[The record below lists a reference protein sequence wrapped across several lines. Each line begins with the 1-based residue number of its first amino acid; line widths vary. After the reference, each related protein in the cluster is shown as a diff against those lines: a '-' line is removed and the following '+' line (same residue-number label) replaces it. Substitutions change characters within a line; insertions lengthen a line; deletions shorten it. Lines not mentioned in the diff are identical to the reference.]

1 MKIAIIKLSSL
12 GDIVH
17 ATVVLQFIKKYCE
30 AAEISWFADEK
41 FGSILDSHPDIKEV
55 IKLPLKDKKFVKTYK
70 ILSKFRNKFDIIID
84 LQGLIKSAI
93 VGRILGKN
101 LVGFDKFSVKEPL
114 CSMFYNAKINCDYNE
129 NIIIRNL
136 TLASK
141 ALNFK
146 FTTSQIDNKIPCFK
160 VNDDNFDFLD
170 KNSKNL
176 LIAPFASEKSKRYDK
191 FKTVINGLKK
201 YNIFISFG
209 SEKEKAEALD
219 LTKNTHA
226 KLLPALSLNRMIN
239 LINKVDLVIG
249 NDSGITHIAWAQNR
263 ASITIF
269 GNRPSKRNAYKT
281 DKNIVLDTGKKIDA
295 KCIDKSDFCVCD
307 IDPNLVIKE
316 AKRLIDE

>member
-17 ATVVLQFIKKYCE
+17 TVIVLQFIKKYCK
-30 AAEISWFADEK
+30 AAEISWFVDEK
-41 FGSILDSHPDIKEV
+41 FGSILDYHQDIKEV
-55 IKLPLKDKKFVKTYK
+55 VKLPLKDKKFVKTYK

-84 LQGLIKSAI
+84 FQGLIKSAI

-101 LVGFDKFSVKEPL
+101 VVGFDKLSVKEPL
-114 CSMFYNAKINCDYNE
+114 CSMFYSTKINCDYNE

-141 ALNFK
+141 ALDFK
-146 FTTSQIDNKIPCFK
+146 FNTNQIDNKLPCFAAS
-160 VNDDNFDFLD
+160 DDDFDFLD

-176 LIAPFASEKSKRYDK
+176 LIAPFASEKSKCYDK
-191 FKTVINGLKK
+191 FKTVINGLKEC
-201 YNIFISFG
+201 NILISFG
-209 SEKEKAEALD
+209 SQKEKEKALE

-226 KLLPALSLNRMIN
+226 KLLPALSLNHMIN

-269 GNRPSKRNAYKT
+269 GNRPSRRNAYKT
-281 DKNIVLDTGKKIDA
+281 DKNIVLDAGKKVDA

-316 AKRLIDE
+316 AKRLLDE